1 MKNIIVNAIVVF
13 FVFLTGS
20 TNSQWFIQGSLSQEY
35 YLNDVF
41 VIDQNNVFDVG
52 FNQSAA

>member
-1 MKNIIVNAIVVF
+1 MKNIIVNAIV
-13 FVFLTGS
+13 VFLTGS